1 MNNIQT
7 EIVSSNLELTFTSGE
22 INIYNTNEIEKFFL
36 DFDKKN
42 GEKYDTVT
50 FNLKNVET
58 VDSSAMGFMVRTHLY
73 LARRKKDFVLA
84 NLTPRVK
91 ETFENTKLD
100 RDFTIV

>member
-1 MNNIQT
+1 MNDIQT

-22 INIYNTNEIEKFFL
+22 INIYNTSDIEKFFL

-42 GEKYDTVT
+42 GKKYDIVT

-58 VDSSAMGFMVRTHLY
+58 LDSSAMGFLVRTHLY

-84 NLTPRVK
+84 NLTSRVK
-91 ETFENTKLD
+91 ETFENTRLN